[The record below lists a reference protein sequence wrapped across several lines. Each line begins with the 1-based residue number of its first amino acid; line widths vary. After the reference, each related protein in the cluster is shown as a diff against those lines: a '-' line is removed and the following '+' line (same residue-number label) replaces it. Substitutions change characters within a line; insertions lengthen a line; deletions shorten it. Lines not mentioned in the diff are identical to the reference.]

1 MQMPKE
7 NIYVDSEQVDSYV
20 QNKYQNEVL
29 YNNQNQFE
37 NTSSNIYHETQSIN
51 TTLKNSSNLNE

>member
-1 MQMPKE
+1 MPKE

-37 NTSSNIYHETQSIN
+37 NTSSNIYHET
-51 TTLKNSSNLNE
+51 